1 MDALSDEKMTKVAR
15 QLLRLTAAFLL
26 VVLVPVAKSDASEG
40 GFVPGPIGGSDIRAA
55 LLPPPGT
62 YLLGFP
68 NAVRNIDFRDNDG
81 QRAPFTLSGGSG
93 SLVLGLGHVF
103 ETPVLGGHVAVA
115 GTTFWGEACLRVQE
129 FQRSQCTR
137 GWGDTYAEVF
147 WSRRIGELPNS
158 GPPADDPRR
167 AYIPYGLTVA
177 ASLGGVLPT
186 GRYSSAD
193 LQPLGLN
200 TAVFV
205 PSVAGTLTLPPLLG
219 DATEISGRLFYAM
232 HGRNDATRY
241 QAGDMVILDWALSE
255 RIGRFQV
262 GAVGS
267 FARQVEADRIADQ
280 PGPTT
285 SVTAFGGVVAM
296 DLPEFGA
303 FLSLKAQRDVEAS
316 WRLRR
321 DAIGLRIGVRL

>member
-1 MDALSDEKMTKVAR
+1 METLNDEKMTKFAG

-26 VVLVPVAKSDASEG
+26 VVLVPVTKSDASEG
-40 GFVPGPIGGSDIRAA
+40 G
-55 LLPPPGT
+55 
-62 YLLGFP
+62 
-68 NAVRNIDFRDNDG
+68 
-81 QRAPFTLSGGSG
+81 
-93 SLVLGLGHVF
+93 
-103 ETPVLGGHVAVA
+103 
-115 GTTFWGEACLRVQE
+115 
-129 FQRSQCTR
+129 
-137 GWGDTYAEVF
+137 
-147 WSRRIGELPNS
+147 
-158 GPPADDPRR
+158 
-167 AYIPYGLTVA
+167 
-177 ASLGGVLPT
+177 
-186 GRYSSAD
+186 
-193 LQPLGLN
+193 
-200 TAVFV
+200 FV